1 MPDRELVAEEISP
14 RKQTAYRKKI
24 TGNLVRRFFEEIVSK
39 GS

>member
-1 MPDRELVAEEISP
+1 MRTDTV
-14 RKQTAYRKKI
+14 KDKDYRKKI